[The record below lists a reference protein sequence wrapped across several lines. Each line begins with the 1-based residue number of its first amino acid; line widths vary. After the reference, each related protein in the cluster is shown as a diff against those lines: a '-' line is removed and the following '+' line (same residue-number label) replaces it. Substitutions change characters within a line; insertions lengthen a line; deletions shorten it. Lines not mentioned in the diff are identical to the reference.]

1 MRFIRLSILTLLVT
15 VAMNLAASAQTL
27 KIGYADPEVIITY
40 MPEYQDIQQQ
50 MAAEYR
56 TSQEA
61 LQALAE
67 DFQDRVEKYQK
78 QQPLLSAERQAERET
93 ELAQL
98 QTEIQDSAARK
109 DQELAQRQEDLM
121 APLLERVQEVI
132 DDVAAEKG
140 LDIVIR
146 SPALLFV
153 NEDTISNINLDIAE
167 RLGIEIDEPT
177 ESD

>member
-1 MRFIRLSILTLLVT
+1 MLMVLLV
-15 VAMNLAASAQTL
+15 AGISMSARAQTL

-67 DFQDRVEKYQK
+67 DFQERVTKYQK
-78 QQPLLSAERQAERET
+78 QQPLLSAERQQEREA

-98 QTEIQDSAARK
+98 QAEIQDSAQKK
-109 DQELAQRQEDLM
+109 DQELAQKQEDLM
-121 APLLERVQEVI
+121 APLLEKVQDVI
-132 DDVAAEKG
+132 DTIAKEKS
-140 LDIVIR
+140 LDMVVR

-153 NEDTISNINLDIAE
+153 NEDRIININMDIAE
-167 RLGIEIDEPT
+167 RLGIQLDEGAGEP